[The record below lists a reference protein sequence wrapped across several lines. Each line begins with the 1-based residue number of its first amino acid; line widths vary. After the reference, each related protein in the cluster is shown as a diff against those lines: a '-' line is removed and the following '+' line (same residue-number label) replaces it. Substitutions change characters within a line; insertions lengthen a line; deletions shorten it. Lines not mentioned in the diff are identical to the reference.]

1 MPTLHIA
8 SFASQID
15 QAAKFQDGA
24 TLASLLSLTDKHG
37 PMVLD
42 FLAKPDRGTAWI
54 DRTLET
60 NAPSYAGQFKRTITA
75 GGDKKSPFSELATL
89 HVWTLVALN
98 PVMNPMTHQMYP
110 VDAVVAYEKQ
120 HELVTALYRWL
131 MQPRDQTTGW
141 ALPLLYVVC
150 RDLRRVADRAD
161 EQLLANS
168 QKSGKLEEASR
179 LLQKCFSCCL
189 NDRATDVQASRKMGT
204 YYLATLLFKTYFKLN
219 STALC
224 RNIIRGIGAADLPP
238 LESFPR
244 AHQVTYQYYMA
255 VFAFLREDYSEAE
268 RRFKVALEQCHHR
281 MKRNIEL
288 ILDYLIPLLLLR
300 GVFPSP
306 KLLSRSSRHMT
317 LYRPFIDAIKLGDV
331 PAYERQ
337 LELAEKRLMERGT
350 YLVVERAREAA
361 VRGLLKKA
369 WILESKPARMPI
381 ETFRN
386 YYNAAWRVHYRR
398 AHLLQGGQPQA
409 APPPPLDPIVEDH
422 FSTTSMGTSCI
433 DSEETECLLANMIF
447 KGLMKGYIS
456 HSHQLVVLSK
466 DKPFPWYAPYRNK
479 GQAFLDAR
487 AEREKQEREK
497 VPTLP
502 APDASTGAA

>member
-1 MPTLHIA
+1 
-8 SFASQID
+8 
-15 QAAKFQDGA
+15 
-24 TLASLLSLTDKHG
+24 
-37 PMVLD
+37 
-42 FLAKPDRGTAWI
+42 
-54 DRTLET
+54 
-60 NAPSYAGQFKRTITA
+60 
-75 GGDKKSPFSELATL
+75 
-89 HVWTLVALN
+89 
-98 PVMNPMTHQMYP
+98 
-110 VDAVVAYEKQ
+110 
-120 HELVTALYRWL
+120 
-131 MQPRDQTTGW
+131 MQ
-141 ALPLLYVVC
+141 
-150 RDLRRVADRAD
+150 
-161 EQLLANS
+161 
-168 QKSGKLEEASR
+168 
-179 LLQKCFSCCL
+179 
-189 NDRATDVQASRKMGT
+189 
-204 YYLATLLFKTYFKLN
+204 LN

-255 VFAFLREDYSEAE
+255 VFAFLREDYAEAE
-268 RRFKVALEQCHHR
+268 RRFRVALEQCHHR
-281 MKRNIEL
+281 MKRNIEYVPRVCFPFVASRLSGRELIGSNARNAPRL

-369 WILESKPARMPI
+369 CVRFRFFFFFLGLLNCGGAFVIRDAGGVRTRERERETRARLTLLARHATLLDRWILESKPARMPI

-398 AHLLQGGQPQA
+398 AHLQGQA
-409 APPPPLDPIVEDH
+409 PLDPIVEDH
-422 FSTTSMGTSCI
+422 FSTTTMGTACI

-447 KGLMKGYIS
+447 KVS
-456 HSHQLVVLSK
+456 THSHAPGPATATRLTFFLA
-466 DKPFPWYAPYRNK
+466 PLLLAYASLPN
-479 GQAFLDAR
+479 R
-487 AEREKQEREK
+487 A
-497 VPTLP
+497 
-502 APDASTGAA
+502 